1 MLVAS
6 LLGTPSSN
14 QCSLNTTA
22 LQRIVTLMKVFVEA
36 VSINFMVMFEAVL
49 CGAVE
54 LYCVRGY
61 SNILSI
67 LFLQASVEII
77 M

>member
-54 LYCVRGY
+54 LYCVTLTGV
-61 SNILSI
+61 SMILSNP
-67 LFLQASVEII
+67 FMGRVG
-77 M
+77 